1 MDRLEK
7 TKRLRMSQADPKK
20 DIALINQQSLK
31 ELSPEDVYC
40 YNVNL
45 CDNDVD
51 RDLERFTDATLEAL
65 APMFIGKSGITDH
78 YWSAEKQHSRI
89 YRTEVVTGDGQNMLG
104 EPLKQLRASAY
115 MLKNEQ
121 NQPLIDAIEG
131 GIIKEVSVGCQ
142 IGKCVCSLCGEPLR
156 FDWRMGRTVCA
167 NDHIKGTAYED
178 GTCYGNLIDPTD
190 AYEYS
195 FVAVPSQRK
204 AGVTKSAGDD
214 LDSAFDCLMEADLS
228 NHSAQIRELMPRM
241 QMALTTSEER
251 AKRDAIRKYAEENF

>member
-51 RDLERFTDATLEAL
+51 RDLDRFPDASLRTLAE
-65 APMFIGKSGITDH
+65 MFVGKPGITDH
-78 YWSAEKQHSRI
+78 RWSAEKQHSRI
-89 YRTEVVTGDGQNMLG
+89 YRAEVVSGDGQTILG

-115 MLKNEQ
+115 MLRNEQ

-131 GIIKEVSVGCQ
+131 GIVKEVSVGFR
-142 IGKCVCSLCGEPLR
+142 IKKCVCSLCGEPLHY
-156 FDWRMGRTVCA
+156 DWRFGVEKCA
-167 NDHIKGTAYED
+167 NDHIKGESYDNGTCVGNMVEPTEAYEF
-178 GTCYGNLIDPTD
+178 
-190 AYEYS
+190 S

-204 AGVTKSAGDD
+204 AGVTKGAGDD
-214 LDSAFDCLMEADLS
+214 LDGAFDCLMEADLS